1 MQNSARP
8 TLYGVPGWGSTL
20 VEIMLVATATPYDF
34 ISVEGFD
41 TPGANRDLV
50 LSLNAL
56 GQIPVLILSDGQVM
70 TESAAIALY
79 LGETHPASL
88 LTPDIGAPDRA
99 RFLRLLVWLVA
110 NIYPTFTYGDYPQRW
125 APQEATALVANI
137 EAYRSRLWRWLER
150 EAAGPWILESGRSAL
165 DLFVAVMVHW
175 RPRREWFHENAPR
188 LSSIAD
194 RIAADPLLGPV
205 IARNFSA

>member
-1 MQNSARP
+1 MRNADRP
-8 TLYGVPGWGSTL
+8 TLYGAPGWGSTL
-20 VEIMLVATATPYDF
+20 AEIMLVATGTPYDF

-50 LSLNAL
+50 LSLNPL
-56 GQIPVLILSDGQVM
+56 GQIPVLIFDGRVM
-70 TESAAIALY
+70 TESAAIALH
-79 LGETHPASL
+79 LGETHPASGL
-88 LTPDIGAPDRA
+88 LPDIASPERA

-110 NIYPTFTYGDYPQRW
+110 NIYPTFTYGDYPERW
-125 APQEATALVANI
+125 APQDAETLVANI
-137 EAYRSRLWRWLER
+137 DAYRIRLWRWLES
-150 EAAGPWILESGRSAL
+150 EAAGPWILSSGRSAL

-175 RPRREWFHENAPR
+175 RPRREWFRENAPT

-205 IARNFSA
+205 IARNFPQ